1 MLFTFDTNAVI
12 HLIGKLPT
20 SQQRI
25 NARKKIKEIVTI
37 SVNSEI
43 TTQKEILR
51 SMRSESESAKRGV
64 YAEISRLETIKLT
77 MNAGDY
83 GF

>member
-1 MLFTFDTNAVI
+1 MLFTFDTNAVV
-12 HLIGKLPT
+12 HLINKLPS
-20 SQQRI
+20 SQIRI
-25 NARKKIKEIVTI
+25 NARKKVKEIVSI
-37 SVNSEI
+37 SIDAEI
-43 TTQKEILR
+43 AKQKEILR